1 MESKSYTRL
10 EAVFMMSVLLLTQSV
25 ILVCSCLSV
34 WGQCEVICERKEG
47 VTVASYARYGL
58 MPDGTSCIGNQ
69 DSFVEKYKLIR
80 STGMLGYCVQGF
92 CQVRYDLFYHL
103 SLVCDVYIYIRCG
116 CRLQLYVSIAYMQFA
131 LYILSYTCVEQC
143 VAYFFFKVI
152 LLLLK
157 SFCPQR

>member
-1 MESKSYTRL
+1 MKSKSYTRL

-80 STGMLGYCVQGF
+80 STGID
-92 CQVRYDLFYHL
+92 R
-103 SLVCDVYIYIRCG
+103 
-116 CRLQLYVSIAYMQFA
+116 
-131 LYILSYTCVEQC
+131 
-143 VAYFFFKVI
+143 
-152 LLLLK
+152 K
-157 SFCPQR
+157 SVV